1 MFENQI
7 YVIAKLIFN
16 FNILWLELGI
26 SFVFYRTTKK
36 KMKKKRVKKKK
47 RQKPK
52 YKQIICFVIYQNIL
66 F

>member
-36 KMKKKRVKKKK
+36 KNEKKESEKKKETKAK
-47 RQKPK
+47 
-52 YKQIICFVIYQNIL
+52 I
-66 F
+66 